1 MNWECDLPPI
11 CKKKPN
17 KQTNKQKTGNNFTFY
32 RSVIYARLI
41 LFSTNMCN
49 VNKNLSDNR

>member
-1 MNWECDLPPI
+1 MGMWSYTDMQ
-11 CKKKPN
+11 KKN
-17 KQTNKQKTGNNFTFY
+17 QQTNKQTKTGNNFTFY